1 MSERLDD
8 LERTV
13 GVLIGL
19 ALGGPAGARLGN
31 AAVSLHQQSPLHD
44 LETALINDLET
55 RLDQRRISARAFTPS
70 TGGPRALNLPK
81 KKRKASAYSKRY
93 GKCFK
98 KLQSK
103 YKKKNGE
110 WKKDGF
116 KRCAAA
122 ARRCAK

>member
-31 AAVSLHQQSPLHD
+31 SAVSLHQQSPLHH
-44 LETALINDLET
+44 LETALIDDLET
-55 RLDQRRISARAFTPS
+55 RLDQRRIAGRTRVPS
-70 TGGPRALNLPK
+70 KGGPRALGVK